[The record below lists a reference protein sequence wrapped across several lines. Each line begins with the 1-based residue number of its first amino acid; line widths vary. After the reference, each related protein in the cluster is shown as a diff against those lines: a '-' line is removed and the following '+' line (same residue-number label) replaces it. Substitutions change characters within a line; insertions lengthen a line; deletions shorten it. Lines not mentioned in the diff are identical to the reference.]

1 MTLMKKKC
9 SKEGKHY
16 KLPVP
21 LRGHDEI
28 FPDNRS
34 MNEARLKTSRKG
46 LAETANT
53 MKIIQD
59 SWKLWLRK
67 GMLKNHS
74 NKFNRAKLGL
84 SLIIV
89 YIIQVSQVK

>member
-1 MTLMKKKC
+1 MEKKC

-16 KLPVP
+16 KLPLP
-21 LRGHDEI
+21 IRDHEEI

-34 MNEARLKTSRKG
+34 MNKARLKTSREG
-46 LAETANT
+46 LAETTNT

-59 SWKLWLRK
+59 SWKIWLRK

-74 NKFNRAKLGL
+74 NKFNREKLGL
-84 SLIIV
+84 SSSWRISSK
-89 YIIQVSQVK
+89 QAK